1 MNILL
6 VEDEKKIADFIKKGL
21 KEQSYVVEI
30 AENGLKGEQLAK
42 NKSYDLIILDILLP
56 KQDGWITC
64 QKIRNDGILTPI
76 LMLTSMGDT
85 EDKVK
90 GLNIGADDYLTKP
103 FEFKEFLARVR
114 ALLRRNS
121 KEKKSTLVLDDLV
134 LELDEHKVSRAGKE
148 ITLTSKEFAL
158 LEYLMR
164 NKRMVLSREQISDN
178 IWGIDF
184 KGESNVIDTYIK
196 FLRQK
201 IDKGFNK
208 PLIHTIIG
216 VGYVLREEK

>member
-6 VEDEKKIADFIKKGL
+6 IEDEKKISDFIRKGL
-21 KEQSYVVEI
+21 KEQSYNIEV
-30 AENGLKGEQLAK
+30 ADNGLKGEQLATS
-42 NKSYDLIILDILLP
+42 KSFDLIILDVLLP
-56 KQDGWITC
+56 MQDGWTTC
-64 QKIRNDGILTPI
+64 KNIREEGILTPI
-76 LMLTSMGDT
+76 MMLTSKGLT

-114 ALLRRNS
+114 ALLRRNE
-121 KEKKSTLVLDDLV
+121 KEKRSTMEIDDLV
-134 LELDEHKVSRAGKE
+134 LELSEHKVMRAGKE
-148 ITLTSKEFAL
+148 INLTAKEFAL
-158 LEYLMR
+158 LEYLIR
-164 NKRMVLSREQISDN
+164 NKRKVLSRVQISES
-178 IWGIDF
+178 IWGMDF
-184 KGESNVIDTYIK
+184 DGNSNVIETYIK

-208 PLIHTIIG
+208 PLIHTIVG

>member
-6 VEDEKKIADFIKKGL
+6 IEDEKKISDFIKKGL
-21 KEQSYVVEI
+21 KEQSYTVEV
-30 AENGLKGEQLAK
+30 ADTGFKGEQLAK
-42 NKSYDLIILDILLP
+42 TKLYDLIILDVLLP

-64 QKIRNDGILTPI
+64 QKIREDGILTPI
-76 LMLTSMGDT
+76 LMLTSMGET

-114 ALLRRNS
+114 ALLRRNA
-121 KEKKSTLVLDDLV
+121 KEKKAMLTLDNLV
-134 LELDEHKVSRAGKE
+134 IELDEHKVSRAGKE
-148 ITLTSKEFAL
+148 IILTSKEFAL
-158 LEYLMR
+158 LEYLMM
-164 NKRMVLSREQISDN
+164 NKRRVLSRNQISES

-184 KGESNVIDTYIK
+184 EGESNVIDTYIK

-201 IDKGFNK
+201 IDKGFER
-208 PLIHTIIG
+208 PLIHTVIG